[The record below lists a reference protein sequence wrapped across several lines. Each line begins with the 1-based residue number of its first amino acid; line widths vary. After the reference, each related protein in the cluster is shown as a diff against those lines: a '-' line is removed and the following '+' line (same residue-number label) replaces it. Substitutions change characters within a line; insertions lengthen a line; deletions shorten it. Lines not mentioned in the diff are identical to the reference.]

1 MPVKEA
7 DPAAKSLDEAFAGAM
22 GTPAKPREPEA
33 PPAVDPDAPFG
44 LADDGTPKA
53 PYGLT
58 KDGKPR
64 RSNAGRKSKDDT
76 ARVTAPGEHGG
87 QDGTPGGKPAAK
99 DYTAALSEFGDA
111 VWFGASALGK
121 GGSAIPL
128 VGKFIPERK
137 VAAQAA
143 VFRTF
148 KGNLVSAVNI
158 AAQHNSMAARFA
170 ASVDKGDITWVVMVG
185 FMVMPF
191 MTMSAAI
198 WKDSDNN
205 PALKDADLPSI
216 TELAER
222 NDKQLDAY
230 LAQITE
236 QMEAIAAQ
244 QQAEAMAELA
254 AEPQQPQQPD
264 MEAPV

>member
-7 DPAAKSLDEAFAGAM
+7 DPDAKSLDEAFSAAM
-22 GTPAKPREPEA
+22 GTPARPAEPAA

-44 LADDGTPKA
+44 REDDGAAKA

-64 RSNAGRKSKDDT
+64 RSNAGRKPRDPDD
-76 ARVTAPGEHGG
+76 APRTGPPADGPGAPAGG
-87 QDGTPGGKPAAK
+87 GGNAAPEGK
-99 DYTAALSEFGDA
+99 DYSAALSDFGDA
-111 VWFGASALGK
+111 LWFGASALGK

-128 VGKFIPERK
+128 IGKHIPERK
-137 VAAQAA
+137 VAAQAG

-148 KGNLVSAVNI
+148 KPSLVNAVNI
-158 AAQHNSMAARFA
+158 AAQHNAKAARFA
-170 ASVDKGDITWVVMVG
+170 ASVESGDITWVVMVG

-198 WKDSDNN
+198 WKDSDEN
-205 PALKDADLPSI
+205 PALAMAELPSL
-216 TELAER
+216 TELAEQ

-230 LAQITE
+230 LASITA
-236 QMEAIAAQ
+236 QMEAMAEQ
-244 QQAEAMAELA
+244 QQAEAIA
-254 AEPQQPQQPD
+254 AMGDTPD
-264 MEAPV
+264 TAHP